1 MAFRINHNIPALNA
15 LRHLN
20 RTDAQMSQS
29 LERLS
34 SGLKVNRGSD
44 GPAVLVIS
52 EQMRGQIAS
61 IEQALQNS
69 EASISMVQTAEA
81 SLTEVNRLL
90 VAMRQLAIHAANEGA
105 NDDRMLAADQAEVEN
120 SLDTIDRIA
129 LTSQFGTRTLFDGSN
144 GANGVAVG
152 DGLEYIGSAPT
163 TKGSPPSGYPVEILQ
178 AATRA
183 EKLAQRPI
191 MIEDHQNSRG

>member
-15 LRHLN
+15 LRNLN
-20 RTDAQMSQS
+20 RTDDEMSRS

-61 IEQALQNS
+61 IGQAIQNS

-90 VAMRQLAIHAANEGA
+90 VAMRQLALHAANEGA
-105 NDDRMLAADQAEVEN
+105 NDARMLAADQAEVDN

-144 GANGVAVG
+144 GPNGVAVG
-152 DGLEYIGSAPT
+152 KGLE
-163 TKGSPPSGYPVEILQ
+163 
-178 AATRA
+178 
-183 EKLAQRPI
+183 
-191 MIEDHQNSRG
+191 